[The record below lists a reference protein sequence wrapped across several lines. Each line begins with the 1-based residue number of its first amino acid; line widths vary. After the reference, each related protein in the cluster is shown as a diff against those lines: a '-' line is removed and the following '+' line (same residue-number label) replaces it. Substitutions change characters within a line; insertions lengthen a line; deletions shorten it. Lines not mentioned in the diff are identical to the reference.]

1 MVLKKNLS
9 FNQLGIVGDAVGSWD
24 NDVVMEFDAE
34 KQRFYADVTLTEG
47 EMKFRLDGTW
57 TTSFGS
63 STEGLL
69 DSGDNIKVPA
79 GNYRVYVNLNNSTNQ
94 TYELNAEDYNK

>member
-1 MVLKKNLS
+1 MLSKGTNINVIQQVL
-9 FNQLGIVGDAVGSWD
+9 GHTDAFVT
-24 NDVVMEFDAE
+24 
-34 KQRFYADVTLTEG
+34 KRFYADVTLTEG
-47 EMKFRLDGTW
+47 DMKFRLDGAW
-57 TTSFGS
+57 NTSFGS

-79 GNYRVYVNLNNSTNQ
+79 GNYRVYVNLNNSANQ